1 MRTGLGR
8 AYRPGGNPVE
18 EAAMSEATSRRPVP
32 DDANST
38 WAAGLSVFAASMMM
52 VLGVFQFFE
61 GLVAVVD
68 GDDFLLKTRNY
79 VVQFDASTWGW
90 THLVLGVVVAATG
103 VFILTGNRIAR
114 GVGIF
119 IVSLSALANFLWIP
133 YYPFWAIIVLAL
145 DVAAI
150 WALAS
155 ANLGD

>member
-1 MRTGLGR
+1 
-8 AYRPGGNPVE
+8 
-18 EAAMSEATSRRPVP
+18 MSIATSRRPDEQVS
-32 DDANST
+32 A
-38 WAAGLSVFAASMMM
+38 WAGGLSVFAASMMM

-68 GDDFLLKTRNY
+68 GDDFLLQTRNY

-103 VFILTGNRIAR
+103 ALILTGNALAR

-133 YYPFWAIIVLAL
+133 YYPIWAIIVLAL

-155 ANLGD
+155 ANLGDR